1 MMIGNIYLYSNVCAN
16 KKNGKRQQDHLKIYI
31 YLKSQ
36 IIYQGAGI
44 FCAYFLAD
52 LYMVV
57 SFFHIFHF
65 IMDLSIYKFYFTLS
79 KSTKNV
85 FLGRYN
91 VRSGGR
97 GEGGGGRGTQVI
109 YLILYCIII
118 TNNTNNCGSCK
129 NTPLG
134 FEPTRECKTES
145 ALDHSA
151 NLLSQRNA
159 VYRLITLSKRGGGK
173 TAWVNIVM
181 TGGGLL
187 ALLQVCP
194 SQQHNCLREPIVN
207 CSFLCM
213 DFSFISHSPR
223 GRQKF
228 HKLSL
233 SLTIKFQRNTAR
245 KLYYL

>member
-97 GEGGGGRGTQVI
+97 GEGGGGRGAGDASYI
-109 YLILYCIII
+109 FNIILH
-118 TNNTNNCGSCK
+118 NN
-129 NTPLG
+129 
-134 FEPTRECKTES
+134 
-145 ALDHSA
+145 
-151 NLLSQRNA
+151 
-159 VYRLITLSKRGGGK
+159 Y
-173 TAWVNIVM
+173 
-181 TGGGLL
+181 
-187 ALLQVCP
+187 
-194 SQQHNCLREPIVN
+194 
-207 CSFLCM
+207 
-213 DFSFISHSPR
+213 
-223 GRQKF
+223 
-228 HKLSL
+228 
-233 SLTIKFQRNTAR
+233 
-245 KLYYL
+245 